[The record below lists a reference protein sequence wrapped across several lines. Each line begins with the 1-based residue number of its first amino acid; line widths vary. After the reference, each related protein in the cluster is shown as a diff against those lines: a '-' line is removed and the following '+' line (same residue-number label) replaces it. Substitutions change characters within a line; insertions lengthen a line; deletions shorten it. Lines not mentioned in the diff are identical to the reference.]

1 MVLLLAFLVSYLL
14 NLLLYRVSQG
24 GACRSRILASF
35 TLSSILRLQEKSAS
49 VGMMKCVRLSPASSS
64 LDALSFLLLQM
75 PVGTNAVPPVLCLG
89 TWGSSMHHHPGNL
102 STLTAIQ
109 FTARHLKGTHARD
122 FIVRFS
128 QFFGI
133 IQ

>member
-14 NLLLYRVSQG
+14 NLLLYQISQG

-35 TLSSILRLQEKSAS
+35 TLSAFQRLQEKSAS
-49 VGMMKCVRLSPASSS
+49 VGMMKCVRLSLCSSS
-64 LDALSFLLLQM
+64 LGALSFLLLQIH
-75 PVGTNAVPPVLCLG
+75 VGTTAAAPVLCLG

-102 STLTAIQ
+102 FTLTAIQ